1 MKRRAESRR
10 RNKTR
15 TRASRIALLA
25 ILAVTAASCT
35 PGQIEGAFNQ
45 LAIPFEAGYDIQSV
59 EGALFQAGLVL
70 TYLVPG
76 LGLGPGLFI

>member
-1 MKRRAESRR
+1 VKARAKP
-10 RNKTR
+10 NKQTN
-15 TRASRIALLA
+15 TRARWCRIVLLVILA
-25 ILAVTAASCT
+25 ISMVSCT

-45 LAIPFEAGYDIQSV
+45 LAIPFESGYDIQSV

-76 LGLGPGLFI
+76 LGLGPGLF